1 MTPAKAVSCPPC
13 GERWKESP
21 GCCFSLCHQPAER
34 SQESQ
39 LRYQP
44 LRVIISE
51 MEIFFF
57 TSINF
62 GFETTGPQALK
73 IIIIF
78 LGWRVNSNCYGIDQL
93 CPVLP
98 PIEEEAAPPRSKE
111 DEAFTMPGA
120 RGRAYG
126 HATTARW
133 WKKGGSLRGWA
144 RTHGAKQHRV
154 RSYFSSCQWW
164 YGFSKTPTQER
175 VSADVGINSL
185 EGLSLYVITVSIWV
199 PLPQYLN
206 GLSCT
211 AFTAPVGSWIS
222 SKGACG
228 SVKARASC
236 LRAFIT

>member
-1 MTPAKAVSCPPC
+1 MVSCPPC
-13 GERWKESP
+13 GEWWKESP

-39 LRYQP
+39 PRYQP

-51 MEIFFF
+51 MEGVFSPPW
-57 TSINF
+57 TLDLRLLD
-62 GFETTGPQALK
+62 LK
-73 IIIIF
+73 HWRLLLF

-126 HATTARW
+126 HAATARW
-133 WKKGGSLRGWA
+133 WKEGGSLRGWA

-154 RSYFSSCQWW
+154 RSYFSSI
-164 YGFSKTPTQER
+164 SDDTA
-175 VSADVGINSL
+175 SAKPRHR
-185 EGLSLYVITVSIWV
+185 SLYRQMWE
-199 PLPQYLN
+199 L
-206 GLSCT
+206 T
-211 AFTAPVGSWIS
+211 AW
-222 SKGACG
+222 KGYHYM
-228 SVKARASC
+228 
-236 LRAFIT
+236 